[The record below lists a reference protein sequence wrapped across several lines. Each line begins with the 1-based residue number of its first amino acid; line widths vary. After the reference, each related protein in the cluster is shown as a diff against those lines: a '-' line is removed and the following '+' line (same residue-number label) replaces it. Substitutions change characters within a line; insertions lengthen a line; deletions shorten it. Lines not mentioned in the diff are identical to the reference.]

1 MAEATIDELQI
12 EISAS
17 SASAADNLEKLAQ
30 KLERL
35 GNVIQPIAANNGLE
49 KIAKQLNKLS
59 AISQKISQLS
69 GFEKIGQVVSE
80 LRKIE
85 QLGNAQDISPFIRN
99 LNKLPRIVAAIS
111 QMPSVD
117 ATKFRKL
124 ADALKPLQSV
134 SSSGINSLM
143 NALRKL
149 PKVSQELS
157 GVDFTRFSQQIEQIS
172 RAIEPLA
179 RQAERAGQGLT
190 AIAQIMQSTS
200 RQARQSASGRS
211 PRSRE
216 GARTRYIEIR
226 ELRQADDFGNELQG
240 RRYRGVYGL
249 YPLHELYGHTRNG
262 VQARQGE
269 DNTYS
274 QRHGAPDPPRQR
286 RQRLHRLRLG

>member
-12 EISAS
+12 EISTS
-17 SASAADNLEKLAQ
+17 SSSAADNLEKLAQ

-35 GNVIQPIAANNGLE
+35 GNVIQPIATNNGLE

-117 ATKFRKL
+117 ATKFRQL
-124 ADALKPLQSV
+124 ANALKPLQSV

-200 RQARQSASGRS
+200 RQARQSASGF
-211 PRSRE
+211 
-216 GARTRYIEIR
+216 GLFNQAIGNIKVKTLAAVAA
-226 ELRQADDFGNELQG
+226 LRRLFSVLK
-240 RRYRGVYGL
+240 
-249 YPLHELYGHTRNG
+249 NG
-262 VQARQGE
+262 VTASAAYVENLNLFSVTMGE
-269 DNTYS
+269 SADEALLDRY
-274 QRHGAPDPPRQR
+274 P
-286 RQRLHRLRLG
+286 